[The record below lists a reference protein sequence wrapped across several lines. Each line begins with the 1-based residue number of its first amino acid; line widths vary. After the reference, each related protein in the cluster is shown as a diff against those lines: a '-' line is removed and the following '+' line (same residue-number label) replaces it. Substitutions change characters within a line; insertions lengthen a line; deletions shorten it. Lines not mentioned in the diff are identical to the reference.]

1 MDIYSFYDKEKREK
15 TTFQETWIIGEWLIA
30 KKSGDGSEY
39 LKRIS
44 ELHCDYDRLRYD
56 KDGRLH
62 NKLCTSYRKTTFLRA
77 KAELQYCL

>member
-30 KKSGDGSEY
+30 KKSGDRSEY

-44 ELHCDYDRLRYD
+44 ELHCNYDRLRYD
-56 KDGRLH
+56 KDRLH
-62 NKLCTSYRKTTFLRA
+62 HNEVHLHTKWRRSS
-77 KAELQYCL
+77 